1 MDNPIRFFTA
11 TNEHSVDD
19 VAKATGTETE
29 NSGVFELEHLVGL
42 TKWAS
47 AGFVALSG
55 IVTFFGLQTGALD
68 RIVAEDPSAV
78 LGVFVLVGL
87 GVVASLFARATNPKV
102 AVLTG
107 WVFALLA
114 LLVIYVKVL
123 LSSNY
128 LPDVPR
134 IAWISAFA
142 IVIGLTALAA
152 KLRWRLALPAT
163 LLVAATAL
171 ISLGLFVAVNVSV
184 AAKKTSEALRV
195 SASVTTSEGAH
206 EVKVNVKGDRQLR
219 RVGRVVVQA
228 VGLNAS
234 GAEITRSLGSARFHA
249 DAANKV
255 EETFIFPVDGDW
267 TKELVVSA
275 CTGIDC
281 SMVRYA
287 RIRFGGAETP
297 PTLTGDVS
305 RSDKTVKATLKVL
318 HLHPGQSVRFQLT
331 SRGVPVAAGVLHP
344 DDKGSA
350 DFSGAVPSAATDPWS
365 LSARTCADTCGPQQ
379 ELAAVGRTR

>member
-1 MDNPIRFFTA
+1 MNNPIKFFTA
-11 TNEHSVDD
+11 TNERSVGD
-19 VAKATGTETE
+19 VSEADAPGTENT
-29 NSGVFELEHLVGL
+29 GVFDLNHLVGL

-68 RIVAEDPSAV
+68 RIVSEDPSAV
-78 LGVFVLVGL
+78 LGVFILIGL

-107 WVFALLA
+107 WVIALLA

-123 LSSNY
+123 LSSEY

-134 IAWISAFA
+134 FAWVSAVV
-142 IVIGLTALAA
+142 VILVMTILAVVL
-152 KLRWRLALPAT
+152 KWRLALPAT
-163 LLVAATAL
+163 LLVAAIAF
-171 ISLGLFVAVNVSV
+171 ISLGLFVAVSVSV
-184 AAKKTSEALRV
+184 AAKKTSEGLRV
-195 SASVTTSEGAH
+195 NAAVTTTDGAQ
-206 EVKVNVKGDRQLR
+206 EVKVTVKGDRQLR
-219 RVGRVVVQA
+219 RAGRVTVQA

-234 GAEITRSLGSARFHA
+234 GAEITRSLGSARFQA

-255 EETFIFPVDGDW
+255 EETFTFPVDGDW
-267 TKELVVSA
+267 TKELMVSA

-287 RIRFGGAETP
+287 RIRFGGAEAL
-297 PTLTGDVS
+297 PTLTGNVS

-318 HLHPGQSVRFQLT
+318 HLHRGQSVRFQLT
-331 SRGVPVAAGVLHP
+331 SRGIPMAAGVLHP
-344 DDKGSA
+344 DDKGAA
-350 DFSGAVPSAATDPWS
+350 DFSGAVPSASTDPWS
-365 LSARTCADTCGPQQ
+365 LSARTCAETCGPQQ
-379 ELAAVGRTR
+379 ELATLGRNR